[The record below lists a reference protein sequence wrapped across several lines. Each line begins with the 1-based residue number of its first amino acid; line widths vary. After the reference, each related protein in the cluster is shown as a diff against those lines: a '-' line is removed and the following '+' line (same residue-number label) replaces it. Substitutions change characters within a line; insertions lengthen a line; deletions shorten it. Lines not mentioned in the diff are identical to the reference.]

1 MPDDVVGA
9 KMVVID
15 DFDEADG
22 GDEAG
27 LADAATRA
35 GLLFARWSGAGG
47 GRVRRWRTRNGRWW

>member
-1 MPDDVVGA
+1 
-9 KMVVID
+9 MVVID